1 MNDANRDKYLTAR
14 WNTILTLALGL
25 PTLAFAFVALTTET
39 FSDLTAFI
47 VLVVIS
53 AFY

>member
-1 MNDANRDKYLTAR
+1 MNSENRDKYLTAG
-14 WNTILTLALGL
+14 WNTFLTLALGL
-25 PTLAFAFVALTTET
+25 PTLAFAFMALTTET

-47 VLVVIS
+47 VLVVSS